1 MSNQLISLS
10 RILLMADILVKWGMH
25 MKLFLDPGHGGAD
38 PGTTGNGLEEKDVVL
53 DIALRIRRLLESQN
67 QNVEVRM
74 SRTADVTKSL
84 DQRTNDANSWG
95 ADYFLSIHCNGF
107 DGTARGYEDY
117 IYSGL
122 SESSRSAYYQD
133 TMHREITKVNQLTDR
148 GQKKA
153 NFHVLR
159 ESNMPA
165 LLTENGFLDNA
176 RDITLIRSS
185 AWRQAVAQGH
195 VNGLARAFNLLK

>member
-1 MSNQLISLS
+1 
-10 RILLMADILVKWGMH
+10 
-25 MKLFLDPGHGGAD
+25 
-38 PGTTGNGLEEKDVVL
+38 
-53 DIALRIRRLLESQN
+53 
-67 QNVEVRM
+67 M

-165 LLTENGFLDNA
+165 LLTEKGFLDNA
-176 RDITLIRSS
+176 RDINLIRSS

-195 VNGLARAFNLLK
+195 VNGLTRAFNLHK

>member
-1 MSNQLISLS
+1 MSNQLVSLS
-10 RILLMADILVKWGMH
+10 HILLMADILLKWGMQ
-25 MKLFLDPGHGGAD
+25 MKLYLDPGHGGAD

-53 DIALRIRRLLESQN
+53 DIALRIRRLLESQY

-74 SRTADVTKSL
+74 SRTADVAKSL
-84 DQRTNDANSWG
+84 DQRTNDANRWG
-95 ADYFLSIHCNGF
+95 ADFFLSIHCNGF

-133 TMHREITKVNQLTDR
+133 IMHREVTKLNQLTDR

-159 ESNMPA
+159 KSVMPA

-195 VNGLARAFNLLK
+195 VNGLARAFNLQK

>member
-1 MSNQLISLS
+1 M
-10 RILLMADILVKWGMH
+10 
-25 MKLFLDPGHGGAD
+25 
-38 PGTTGNGLEEKDVVL
+38 
-53 DIALRIRRLLESQN
+53 
-67 QNVEVRM
+67 
-74 SRTADVTKSL
+74 
-84 DQRTNDANSWG
+84 
-95 ADYFLSIHCNGF
+95 SIHCNGF

-133 TMHREITKVNQLTDR
+133 IMHREVTKLNKLTDR

-159 ESNMPA
+159 KSVMPA

-195 VNGLARAFNLLK
+195 VNGLARAFNLQK